1 LNASAGALGG
11 GDHASRDDVVGG
23 APPTT
28 TAPTPPTVRA
38 LADRVGA
45 NHRSVYRWRKDE
57 ARLARLVEEEGR
69 GTCKRAGDDPMSR
82 LKGALKAFHAV
93 QYGDDAASA
102 DADDDDAR
110 RGGNRG
116 GPPSLTG
123 TIVSTKARQI
133 RDELLAR
140 HGYTPFLTDAEVKAL
155 KDFTGSTSWGRKIVH
170 KFGWKVATSVAA
182 AASTTTTT
190 TTTTAVTAERA
201 SEEPDDDD
209 DDDDDDEGNVGGKTP
224 HPSSSPH
231 VSRTTSEMKREI
243 ASLRRK
249 LHCAEVRAREVEAE
263 NAGLKSRL
271 ATLTNNINVG
281 TDVGSGS
288 DNVTTN
294 GSNRSSGGREGGGLS
309 DGDAGTGVVAADAF
323 ANAAAELE
331 GEGIAVHLTYE

>member
-1 LNASAGALGG
+1 
-11 GDHASRDDVVGG
+11 
-23 APPTT
+23 
-28 TAPTPPTVRA
+28 
-38 LADRVGA
+38 
-45 NHRSVYRWRKDE
+45 VYRWRKDE

-93 QYGDDAASA
+93 QYGDGSASA
-102 DADDDDAR
+102 DADADNDDAR

-140 HGYTPFLTDAEVKAL
+140 HGDTPFLTDAEVKAL
-155 KDFTGSTSWGRKIVH
+155 RDFTGSTSWGRKIVH
-170 KFGWKVATSVAA
+170 KFGWKVTTSAAA
-182 AASTTTTT
+182 AASTT

-209 DDDDDDEGNVGGKTP
+209 DDDDDEGNAGGKIS
-224 HPSSSPH
+224 HPLSSPH

-263 NAGLKSRL
+263 NAVLKSRL

-288 DNVTTN
+288 DNVNTN
-294 GSNRSSGGREGGGLS
+294 GSNRSSGGR
-309 DGDAGTGVVAADAF
+309 V
-323 ANAAAELE
+323 
-331 GEGIAVHLTYE
+331 